1 MTLTP
6 PAHICG
12 EFTSGTTSAIRRERY
27 EWIIAAKAAGH
38 SLSEISTALGLW
50 RFAAG
55 RIIKRGLPKRETKS
69 RTRPARKKPM
79 PKPAMPCRN
88 DRAPVAL
95 TYTRTAGPFSHALTD
110 VTLPRAPWDAPTA
123 MPDPRPETAPPR
135 GIKSK
140 RNGVTPEGFIALL
153 RAECLKARS
162 KGCVNA

>member
-12 EFTSGTTSAIRRERY
+12 EFTSSVPSSIRRERY
-27 EWIIAAKAAGH
+27 EWIIAAKDAGH
-38 SLSEISTALGLW
+38 SLSEISAALGLW

-55 RIIKRGLPKRETKS
+55 RIINRGLPKRETKP

-79 PKPAMPCRN
+79 HKPAMPCRN
-88 DRAPVAL
+88 DCAPGAL
-95 TYTRTAGPFSHALTD
+95 IYTRTAGPFSLREAP
-110 VTLPRAPWDAPTA
+110 VTLARAPWDAPTA
-123 MPDPRPETAPPR
+123 TPDPRPETAPPR

-153 RAECLKARS
+153 RAECLKVRAE
-162 KGCVNA
+162 A

>member
-12 EFTSGTTSAIRRERY
+12 EFTSSVPSSIRRERY
-27 EWIIAAKAAGH
+27 EWIIAAKDAGH
-38 SLSEISTALGLW
+38 SLSEISAALGLW

-55 RIIKRGLPKRETKS
+55 RIINRGLPKRETKP

-79 PKPAMPCRN
+79 PKPVTPCRN

-95 TYTRTAGPFSHALTD
+95 TYTRTAGPFSHREAPVSL
-110 VTLPRAPWDAPTA
+110 VRAPWDAPTA
-123 MPDPRPETAPPR
+123 TPDPRPETAPPR

-140 RNGVTPEGFIALL
+140 RNGVTPEGFIAIL
-153 RAECLKARS
+153 RAECLKAREE
-162 KGCVNA
+162 A

>member
-12 EFTSGTTSAIRRERY
+12 ELTSGTTSAIRRERY
-27 EWIIAAKAAGH
+27 EWIIAAKDAGH
-38 SLSEISTALGLW
+38 SLSEISAALGLW

-55 RIIKRGLPKRETKS
+55 RIIARGLPKRETKP

-79 PKPAMPCRN
+79 HKPAIPCRN

-95 TYTRTAGPFSHALTD
+95 TYTRTAGPFSHALYD

-123 MPDPRPETAPPR
+123 TPDARPETAPPR
-135 GIKSK
+135 GIKSR
-140 RNGVTPEGFIALL
+140 RNGVTPEGFIAIL
-153 RAECLKARS
+153 RAECLRAR
-162 KGCVNA
+162 AEA

>member
-12 EFTSGTTSAIRRERY
+12 EFTSGVPSAIRRERY
-27 EWIIAAKAAGH
+27 LWIIAAKDAGH
-38 SLSEISTALGLW
+38 SLSEISAALGLW

-55 RIIKRGLPKRETKS
+55 RIINRGLPKRETKP
-69 RTRPARKKPM
+69 RTRPARKKP
-79 PKPAMPCRN
+79 KPAVPCLN

-95 TYTRTAGPFSHALTD
+95 TYTRTAGPFSLREAH
-110 VTLPRAPWDAPTA
+110 VTLPPNPWGITT
-123 MPDPRPETAPPR
+123 MTPDPRPETAPPR

-140 RNGVTPEGFIALL
+140 RNGVTPEGFIAIL

-162 KGCVNA
+162 EA

>member
-12 EFTSGTTSAIRRERY
+12 EFTSSVPSAIRRERY
-27 EWIIAAKAAGH
+27 EWIVAAQDAGH

-55 RIIKRGLPKRETKS
+55 RIINRGLPKRETKP
-69 RTRPARKKPM
+69 RTQPVRKKPM
-79 PKPAMPCRN
+79 QKAMPCRN
-88 DRAPVAL
+88 DCAPGTV
-95 TYTRTAGPFSHALTD
+95 TYTRTSGPFSLREAS
-110 VTLPRAPWDAPTA
+110 VTLVRAPWDGDTA
-123 MPDPRPETAPPR
+123 TPDPRPETAPPR

-153 RAECLKARS
+153 RAECLKVRA
-162 KGCVNA
+162 GA

>member
-12 EFTSGTTSAIRRERY
+12 EFTSGTTSAVRRERY
-27 EWIIAAKAAGH
+27 EWVIAAKAAGH
-38 SLSEISTALGLW
+38 SLSEISAALGLW

-55 RIIKRGLPKRETKS
+55 RIINRGLPKRETKPG
-69 RTRPARKKPM
+69 TQPARKKPM

-95 TYTRTAGPFSHALTD
+95 TYTRTAGPFSHALAD

-123 MPDPRPETAPPR
+123 TPDPRPETAPPR

-153 RAECLKARS
+153 RAECLKARME
-162 KGCVNA
+162 A

>member
-12 EFTSGTTSAIRRERY
+12 EFTSSVPSAIRRERY
-27 EWIIAAKAAGH
+27 EWIIAARDAGH
-38 SLSEISTALGLW
+38 SLSEISAALGLW

-55 RIIKRGLPKRETKS
+55 RIIARGLPKRETKP

-79 PKPAMPCRN
+79 HKPAVPCRN
-88 DRAPVAL
+88 DCAPVAL
-95 TYTRTAGPFSHALTD
+95 TYTRTAGPFSHALAD
-110 VTLPRAPWDAPTA
+110 VTLARAPWDAPTA
-123 MPDPRPETAPPR
+123 TPDPRPETAPPR

-153 RAECLKARS
+153 RAECLRARA
-162 KGCVNA
+162 GA